1 MPDERSERDGPR
13 GPSEAWLSSREA
25 SERLGVKL
33 ATLYAYASRGL
44 IRSLG
49 GDRKRGRRYASDDI
63 ERLRMRHAARS
74 GHGPVAA
81 GALRFGEPVLETRI
95 SDVSVE
101 GPRYRGYLA
110 TALCRDGV
118 SFERVAELLWTGNLP
133 ERAGQATAHL
143 SCDAERLWPLLRGN
157 SALPK
162 MALLLSA
169 LALNDEHRH
178 SATDTA
184 EFARA

>member
-49 GDRKRGRRYASDDI
+49 GDRKRGRIYASDDV
-63 ERLRMRHAARS
+63 ERLRTRHAARS

-81 GALRFGEPVLETRI
+81 GALRFGGPVLETRI
-95 SDVSVE
+95 SQVSAD
-101 GPRYRGYLA
+101 GLYYRGHSA
-110 TALCRDGV
+110 KTLCRSDV
-118 SFERVAELLWTGNLP
+118 CFERVAELLWTGDL
-133 ERAGQATAHL
+133 
-143 SCDAERLWPLLRGN
+143 AE
-157 SALPK
+157 
-162 MALLLSA
+162 
-169 LALNDEHRH
+169 
-178 SATDTA
+178 
-184 EFARA
+184 